1 MIFMKKIVI
10 PSAGGYEKLCL
21 KEGAEPVPQDNEV
34 LIDVHFAGVNY
45 ADVLIRLGIYES
57 AKKYVGWPITPGF
70 EVSGVISEVGKAV
83 KGFKTGEEVIGFTLF
98 NGYSSKLA
106 LDPTQLIKLPKSFSL
121 EQGAAFPAV
130 FMTAYHA
137 LFQIFHLPP
146 EALLLVH
153 SAAGGVGSALL
164 SLAKIRGFR
173 TIGVV
178 GRTNKIDYAKS
189 LGAEEVYDKS
199 DPHFAFRN
207 ILDDYPEGFD
217 AVFDANGYTT
227 LKFSYE
233 ALRPT
238 GKLVSYG
245 SHSLL
250 EKTGGRINY
259 IKAAWGL
266 INTPRFNPLD
276 MITDNKSIAGF
287 NLSFLFE
294 HELLRK
300 EGVEG
305 LSELIHEG
313 TLPPPKVTVFP
324 VEKAA
329 EAHKFIESGNSVGKI
344 VLKFK

>member
-1 MIFMKKIVI
+1 MKKIVI
-10 PSAGGYEKLCL
+10 PSAGGYEKLLL
-21 KEGAEPVPQDNEV
+21 KEDRDPVPKDNEV

-45 ADVLIRLGIYES
+45 ADVLVRLGVYES
-57 AKKYVGWPITPGF
+57 AKAYVGWPITPGF
-70 EVSGVISEVGKAV
+70 EVSGVISKVGKAV
-83 KGFKTGEEVIGFTLF
+83 KGFKLGEKVIGFTLF
-98 NGYSSKLA
+98 NGYSSKLT
-106 LDPTQLIKLPKSFSL
+106 LDPSQLIKLPETFSL
-121 EQGAAFPAV
+121 EQGAAVPAV

-146 EALLLVH
+146 KALLLVH

-164 SLAKIRGFR
+164 SLSKIRGFR

-178 GRTNKIDYAKS
+178 GRTDKVEYAKE
-189 LGAEEVYDKS
+189 LGAEMVYDKS
-199 DPHFAFRN
+199 DSNFAYEN
-207 ILDDYPEGFD
+207 ILEDYPEGFD

-227 LKFSYE
+227 LKFSYD

-259 IKAAWGL
+259 LKAAWGL
-266 INTPRFNPLD
+266 LKTPRFNPLD
-276 MITDNKSIAGF
+276 MITDNKSISGF

-300 EGVEG
+300 DGVEG
-305 LSELIHEG
+305 LSKLINKG
-313 TLPPPKVTVFP
+313 TLAPPKISIFP
-324 VEKAA
+324 IEKAA
-329 EAHKFIESGNSVGKI
+329 EAHQFIESGKSMGKI
-344 VLKFK
+344 VLGFK